1 MYTETD
7 HYFPLQMFQLSN
19 DEGHRSNYVKQKQ
32 TSRLQLEDFE
42 PILAALDTLHN
53 KGFVH
58 SDVRAANLLFPE
70 NGVAKLIDFDLTE
83 LENTPYPLGY
93 NAIHE
98 RHTSAKENMPRLKL
112 HDRFSIAFII
122 QKQPFYSTCTNAQKN
137 FFESVKLDQSSENLQ
152 TVMNL

>member
-58 SDVRAANLLFPE
+58 SDV
-70 NGVAKLIDFDLTE
+70 
-83 LENTPYPLGY
+83 
-93 NAIHE
+93 
-98 RHTSAKENMPRLKL
+98 
-112 HDRFSIAFII
+112 
-122 QKQPFYSTCTNAQKN
+122 
-137 FFESVKLDQSSENLQ
+137 
-152 TVMNL
+152 